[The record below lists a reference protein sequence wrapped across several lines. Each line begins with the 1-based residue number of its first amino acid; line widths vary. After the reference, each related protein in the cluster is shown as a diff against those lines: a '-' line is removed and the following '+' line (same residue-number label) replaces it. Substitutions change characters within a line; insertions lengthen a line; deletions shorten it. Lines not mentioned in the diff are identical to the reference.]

1 MSDPLVHTRSEEAQT
16 AAWPRAPLLLCSS
29 SSRTGPVEGLI
40 ALAAHLRA
48 QGIDAR
54 FGGDTVRPGEDLPGH
69 LARAGVPLVESLRL
83 SRKVKAGDL
92 IHDAR
97 LLTSWVREGAPDLI
111 QCAFAHDHALALW
124 AARRSGAA
132 RERLRVVRE
141 AHRRV
146 DVSPGR
152 LGLRRRLLAASDGV
166 VVRCEAYRDALV
178 AQGLDPRRV
187 AAIPGVVDSTRFT
200 PGRTPE
206 AHRLRALWGIPANAV
221 LLGMVAR
228 MKPERLQTRL
238 VDEFYRA
245 LHDSPDA
252 HLVLVGRGEDE
263 EALRALAQ
271 RLAPERI
278 RFGGYVRGPD
288 LVDAYRA
295 LDVAVWLREGND
307 GACRGVLE
315 AMACGVPLI
324 VGNDGAPPEL
334 VAGSR
339 ADPCPQACGRVVDP
353 LLPGALAKAIVELA
367 GSESLRARL
376 GKAARERSLRFTNQR
391 AGEATLSFWRSLGDL
406 PPVSGT
412 VGLGGP
418 VRAPRTEADVSQK

>member
-1 MSDPLVHTRSEEAQT
+1 MSSLVHAPSDEAQT
-16 AAWPRAPLLLCSS
+16 AAWPRAPLLLCAS

-40 ALAAHLRA
+40 ALAVHLRA

-69 LARAGVPLVESLRL
+69 LARAGVPLVEALRL
-83 SRKVKAGDL
+83 SRKVRPGDL

-97 LLTSWVREGAPDLI
+97 TLTAWVREGTPDLI

-124 AARRSGAA
+124 AARRSGPA
-132 RERLRVVRE
+132 RQRLRIVRE

-152 LGLRRRLLAASDGV
+152 LGVRRRLLGASDGV
-166 VVRCEAYRDALV
+166 IVRCEAYRDALV
-178 AQGLDPRRV
+178 AQGLDPSRV
-187 AAIPGVVDSTRFT
+187 AAIPGSVDQTLFT

-206 AHRLRALWGIPANAV
+206 AHRLRARWGIPENGV
-221 LLGMVAR
+221 LIGMVAR

-263 EALRALAQ
+263 EALRGLAQ

-278 RFGGYVRGPD
+278 RFGGYLRGPG
-288 LVDAYRA
+288 LVDACTSTFPSTVASTGPASTGRA
-295 LDVAVWLREGND
+295 A
-307 GACRGVLE
+307 
-315 AMACGVPLI
+315 
-324 VGNDGAPPEL
+324 
-334 VAGSR
+334 
-339 ADPCPQACGRVVDP
+339 
-353 LLPGALAKAIVELA
+353 ALAVNWFSNLFCEPPPTMCSTSILVPVSSSRPSSVAAYL
-367 GSESLRARL
+367 SARL
-376 GKAARERSLRFTNQR
+376 SKTQR
-391 AGEATLSFWRSLGDL
+391 ANCPS
-406 PPVSGT
+406 VSGT
-412 VGLGGP
+412 G
-418 VRAPRTEADVSQK
+418 